1 MPDSGPPGIDI
12 LRLAAFTTDPSG
24 GNPAG
29 VVIASLV
36 VSDVE
41 MQRIASDVGYSETGF
56 LTPVVD
62 GGSSLDGRRFR
73 VRYFSPVAEVPFC
86 GHVTIAA
93 GVALADR
100 LGEGRFELVTNGGIV
115 PVDVVRDAEG
125 RLRATLTSV
134 APRVKQPADD
144 YVDAVLA
151 ALHWS
156 RSDLDPSLP
165 PAVAHAGNW
174 HLVMA
179 VRDRATLTDLAYD
192 FDDLR
197 RLMLAED
204 LTTVQLVWRESV
216 DVFRSR
222 NPFPVGGVVED
233 PATGAAAAALGAYL
247 RHHLQAVAP
256 SRFSILQGVEMG
268 RPSLLIVELVDG
280 EPGIRVSGTAV
291 PIPS

>member
-1 MPDSGPPGIDI
+1 MNASSGIEI
-12 LRLAAFTTDPSG
+12 LRLAAFTTDPGG

-29 VVIASLV
+29 VVIASVAL
-36 VSDVE
+36 SDVE
-41 MQRIASDVGYSETGF
+41 MQRIATDIGYSETGF
-56 LTPVVD
+56 FTPPAE

-100 LGEGRFELVTNGGIV
+100 LGEGALEFVTNGGSV
-115 PVDVVRDAEG
+115 PVEVTRDPEG

-134 APRVKQPADD
+134 APRIEQPTEAF
-144 YVDAVLA
+144 VEAVLG

-156 RSDLDPSLP
+156 SADLDPSAP
-165 PAVAHAGNW
+165 PGLAYAGAW
-174 HLVMA
+174 HLVLTL
-179 VRDRATLTDLAYD
+179 RERSTLTELAYD

-204 LTTVQLVWRESV
+204 LTTVQLVWRESI
-216 DVFRSR
+216 DRFRSR

-233 PATGAAAAALGAYL
+233 PATGAAAAALGAYI
-247 RHHLQAVAP
+247 RHHERAGAP
-256 SRFSILQGVEMG
+256 KKFTIVQGVEMG
-268 RPSLLIVELVDG
+268 RPSLLTVELSDD

-291 PIPS
+291 PLPA